1 MCISYKG
8 NTIYCF
14 TRYDAKSYF
23 PPVSAFD
30 GADFLEDDFPT
41 SEKTLEKRHGSDREQ
56 LESQGV
62 ALQKRIADLNHELEE
77 VERERS
83 TVEDSRRRFTE
94 FETGRE
100 EMLHHITRSLG
111 LLTEAEHD
119 ARRDA
124 EQMSKTIVGLQD
136 ALTKVDELEK
146 IDTNANDWKVN
157 LTRSLTVIENARME
171 MNAARLKWTLLTDQA
186 NEENT
191 EKGSPASSV
200 GWSPPK
206 SLGQIFLWGL
216 ALTWPLLLLGTVA
229 FLYHVISR

>member
-1 MCISYKG
+1 M
-8 NTIYCF
+8 
-14 TRYDAKSYF
+14 
-23 PPVSAFD
+23 SAFD
-30 GADFLEDDFPT
+30 GADLLEDDFPAN
-41 SEKTLEKRHGSDREQ
+41 EKTLGKHRGSDRER

-62 ALQKRIADLNHELEE
+62 ALQKRITDLNRELEE
-77 VERERS
+77 VERERT

-100 EMLHHITRSLG
+100 EILHHLTRSLG
-111 LLTEAEHD
+111 LLSEAEHD

-124 EQMSKTIVGLQD
+124 EQMAKTIIGLQD
-136 ALTKVDELEK
+136 ALTKVDALEK

-191 EKGSPASSV
+191 ENGDPAPV
-200 GWSPPK
+200 AGLALPK
-206 SLGQIFLWGL
+206 SLGQLFLWGL
-216 ALTWPLLLLGTVA
+216 ALTWPLLLLGIAA
-229 FLYHVISR
+229 FLYHVLSR